1 MRLRFGSNEITRSQ
15 YCVPSALK
23 WMQGTS
29 LWGGAPGCCSSR
41 LALSSSEP
49 AAKCNRKPFKPAGLS
64 CNDAAPSCNDEVL
77 SRNDEVLSRNDEAL
91 SRNDEVLSRKDE
103 VLSRNDEVLSRND
116 EVLSRNDEALSC
128 NNEALELQWCGSELQ
143 VSSSELKNQP
153 AGRILPD
160 SEMRAAKM
168 LRLTGFPAGL
178 RRVDTPRE
186 MV

>member
-77 SRNDEVLSRNDEAL
+77 SRNDEVLSRNDE
-91 SRNDEVLSRKDE
+91 

-186 MV
+186 ML

>member
-77 SRNDEVLSRNDEAL
+77 SRNDEVLSRNDE
-91 SRNDEVLSRKDE
+91 
-103 VLSRNDEVLSRND
+103 VLSRNDDVRSRND

-186 MV
+186 ML